1 MRRSALLGVM
11 LMIGALAAAANRAP
25 QICQATI
32 QLVDAETGESLSG
45 VVQVLDADGDRLP
58 LPSLLSR
65 GLGLNG
71 DLPIHDWSVLPEST
85 TVELPQGRLT
95 FEAFSGLETERLTKT
110 FDLSDSR
117 EATIRLPLTRFHRR
131 QQNDLVAGNT
141 HLHIMKL
148 SRADCD
154 RYLTEIPPA
163 DDLDVLFLSY
173 LERAD
178 ADRGYTSNNYTRED
192 LARLTAAS
200 GVVFGNG
207 EEHRHN
213 FTGFGQGY
221 GHVMLLNIK
230 ELIQPVSIGP
240 GIMKTGTDGIP
251 LTRGIQQA
259 KRDGATTV
267 WCHNV
272 FGYEADPNWLLGRL
286 DAMNIYDGGQ
296 RAGFKER
303 FYPLLNVGLKVPFST
318 GTDWFMYDLSR
329 VYVRMQKATTVDNWL
344 QALSTGRSFIT
355 NGPLFRFRVDTA
367 EIGDTLE
374 LDRPG
379 SVSVLGQVEGRTD
392 FKRAE
397 LVHNGEVIASAA
409 TRPVGGH
416 FLAELKLTVPVGKP
430 GWVALRIPPPNVT
443 NKGPATP
450 MNEFG
455 RKLYG
460 HTSPIYIEVDGRS
473 AFDAKV
479 ARTLLEKMK
488 TARNSIDENGLF
500 EDAQAKSRVLDV
512 YDDATVRLNELL
524 TRDESG
530 RGGQK

>member
-1 MRRSALLGVM
+1 MRRSVLLSLLLMAGV
-11 LMIGALAAAANRAP
+11 LAAANRAP
-25 QICQATI
+25 QICQTTL
-32 QLVDAETGESLSG
+32 QLVDAETGESLAG
-45 VVQVLDADGDRLP
+45 VMQILGPDGERLP
-58 LPSLLSR
+58 LPELLSR
-65 GLGLNG
+65 GQGLNG
-71 DLPIHDWSVLPEST
+71 DLPIHDWWVLPET
-85 TVELPQGRLT
+85 ATLALPQAELT
-95 FEAFSGLETERLTKT
+95 IEVFSGLETERLTKSI
-110 FDLSDSR
+110 DLSDSR

-131 QQNDLVAGNT
+131 RQNNLVAGNT

-148 SRADCD
+148 SRAECD
-154 RYLTEIPPA
+154 RYLTEIPRA

-178 ADRGYTSNNYTRED
+178 ADREYTSNKYTRED
-192 LARLTAAS
+192 LATLTKTS

-251 LTRGIQQA
+251 LSRGIQQA
-259 KRDGATTV
+259 RRDGATVV

-329 VYVRMQKATTVDNWL
+329 VYVRMQTATTVENWL

-367 EIGDTLE
+367 EIGDTLK
-374 LDRPG
+374 LDRAG
-379 SVSVLGQVEGRTD
+379 NVSVLGQVEGRMD
-392 FKRAE
+392 FRRAE
-397 LVHNGEVIASAA
+397 LVHNGEVIASAT

-416 FLAELKLTVPVGKP
+416 FLAELKLTVPISEP
-430 GWVALRIPPPNVT
+430 GWLALRIPPPNLT
-443 NKGPATP
+443 DEEPATP
-450 MNEFG
+450 VNEFG

-460 HTSPIYIEVDGRS
+460 HSSPIYVEVDGRS
-473 AFDAKV
+473 AFDANV
-479 ARTLLEKMK
+479 ARALLQKMK
-488 TARNSIDENGLF
+488 TARRSIGEHGLF

-512 YDDATVRLNELL
+512 YDDATERLQ
-524 TRDESG
+524 ESLE
-530 RGGQK
+530 R